1 MATLPTID
9 HELLRTFVAIVD
21 QGGFTRAA
29 AAVNRTQSAVSMQIK
44 RLEEDVIQRPLFVRQ
59 NRQLL
64 LTSEGNTLLGYAR
77 KILSLQSEALTLL
90 RQPDMVGRVR
100 LGVPDDYVMRF
111 LPGILKTFSQAW
123 PLVDVD
129 VHCAPSSVL
138 SQQPQGSLDLI
149 IMTREIG
156 DEIGTILR
164 REPTVWVAAE
174 SHSTHLQTP
183 VPLALFEAPC
193 FCRRHACNALDRAGR
208 AYRVAYSSPSLA
220 TLQAVVG
227 AGLAVSA
234 WMRSLVTAE
243 MQILGKE
250 EGFPELPESSIVL
263 LHTSSTQS
271 PIIDS
276 LAEHIG
282 EGFRL

>member
-29 AAVNRTQSAVSMQIK
+29 QTVNRTQSAVSMQIK

-64 LTSEGNTLLGYAR
+64 LTSEGHTLLGYAR
-77 KILSLQSEALTLL
+77 KILSLQGEALTLL

-138 SQQPQGSLDLI
+138 SQQPKDSLDLI

-164 REPTVWVAAE
+164 REPTVWVSAE

-183 VPLALFEAPC
+183 VPLAMFEAPC

-234 WMRSLVTAE
+234 WMRSLVTAD
-243 MQILGKE
+243 MQILGKK
-250 EGFPELPESSIVL
+250 EGFPELPEASIVL
-263 LHTSSTQS
+263 QHTSSTQS

-276 LAEHIG
+276 LAEHIV

>member
-77 KILSLQSEALTLL
+77 KILSLQGEALTLL

-234 WMRSLVTAE
+234 WMRSLVTTE

-250 EGFPELPESSIVL
+250 EGFPELPEASIVL
-263 LHTSSTQS
+263 LRTSSTQS

-276 LAEHIG
+276 LAEHIS

>member
-1 MATLPTID
+1 MAMLPTID
-9 HELLRTFVAIVD
+9 HELLRTFVAIID

-29 AAVNRTQSAVSMQIK
+29 QTVNRTQSAVSMQMK

-64 LTSEGNTLLGYAR
+64 LTTEGRTLLGYAR
-77 KILSLQSEALTLL
+77 KILSLQGEALTLL

-111 LPGILKTFSQAW
+111 LPGILKSFSQAW

-138 SQQPQGSLDLI
+138 SQRPQESLDLS

-156 DEIGTILR
+156 DEVGTILR

-174 SHSTHLQTP
+174 SHSIHLQTP
-183 VPLALFEAPC
+183 VPLAMFEAPC
-193 FCRRHACNALDRAGR
+193 FCRRHACNALDRAGQ

-234 WMRSLVTAE
+234 WMHSLVTADVR
-243 MQILGKE
+243 ILDE
-250 EGFPELPESSIVL
+250 ADGFPPLPESSIVL
-263 LHTSSTQS
+263 IRSPHSTS
-271 PIIDS
+271 PIVVG
-276 LAEHIG
+276 LAEHII

>member
-1 MATLPTID
+1 MMMTPTID

-21 QGGFTRAA
+21 QGGFTSAA
-29 AAVNRTQSAVSMQIK
+29 QVVNRTQSAVSMQMK

-59 NRQLL
+59 HRQLL
-64 LTSEGNTLLGYAR
+64 LTSEGHTLLSYAR
-77 KILSLQSEALTLL
+77 KILSLQGEALTLL

-129 VHCAPSSVL
+129 VHCAPSSML
-138 SQQPQGSLDLI
+138 SQQPLGSLDLI

-156 DEIGTILR
+156 DEVGTVLR
-164 REPTVWVAAE
+164 REATVWVSAE

-193 FCRRHACNALDRAGR
+193 FCRRHACHALDRADR
-208 AYRVAYSSPSLA
+208 AYRIAYSSPSLA

-234 WMRSLVTAE
+234 WMRSLVTSD
-243 MQILGKE
+243 MQILGE
-250 EGFPELPESSIVL
+250 PEGFPELPESSIVL
-263 LHTSSTQS
+263 LRTASKPS

-276 LAEHIG
+276 LAEHIV

>member
-1 MATLPTID
+1 MAMLPTID

-29 AAVNRTQSAVSMQIK
+29 QTVNRTQSAVSMQMK
-44 RLEEDVIQRPLFVRQ
+44 RLEEDIIQRPLFVRQ

-64 LTSEGNTLLGYAR
+64 LTSEGHTLLSYAR
-77 KILSLQSEALTLL
+77 KILSLQGEALTLL

-123 PLVDVD
+123 PLVDVE

-138 SQQPQGSLDLI
+138 SRQPPDSLDLI
-149 IMTREIG
+149 IMTREVG
-156 DEIGTILR
+156 DEIGTLLR
-164 REPTVWVAAE
+164 REPTVWVTAAD
-174 SHSTHLQTP
+174 HAIHLQTP
-183 VPLALFEAPC
+183 VPLAMFEAPC
-193 FCRRHACNALDRAGR
+193 FCRRHACHALDRAGKT
-208 AYRVAYSSPSLA
+208 YRVAYSSPSLA

-234 WMRSLVTAE
+234 WMHSLVTPD
-243 MQILGKE
+243 MLILGRQ
-250 EGFPELPESSIVL
+250 EGYPALPEASIVL
-263 LHTSSTQS
+263 QRTSQTQS

-276 LAEHIG
+276 LAEHIA

>member
-59 NRQLL
+59 NRQLV

-77 KILSLQSEALTLL
+77 KILSLQGEALTLL

-111 LPGILKTFSQAW
+111 LPGILRTFSQAW

-208 AYRVAYSSPSLA
+208 AYRLAYSSPSLA

-250 EGFPELPESSIVL
+250 EGFPELPEASIVL

>member
-29 AAVNRTQSAVSMQIK
+29 QTVNRTQSAVSMQIK

-64 LTSEGNTLLGYAR
+64 LTSEGHTLLGYAR
-77 KILSLQSEALTLL
+77 KILSLQGEALTLL

-156 DEIGTILR
+156 DEVGTILR
-164 REPTVWVAAE
+164 REATVWVSAE
-174 SHSTHLQTP
+174 SYSTHLQTP
-183 VPLALFEAPC
+183 VPLAMFEAPC

-234 WMRSLVTAE
+234 WMRSLVTAD
-243 MQILGKE
+243 MQILGKK
-250 EGFPELPESSIVL
+250 EGFPELPEASIVL
-263 LHTSSTQS
+263 QHTSATQS
-271 PIIDS
+271 PIVDS
-276 LAEHIG
+276 LAEHIV

>member
-77 KILSLQSEALTLL
+77 KILSLQGEALTLL

>member
-29 AAVNRTQSAVSMQIK
+29 QTVNRTQSAVSMQMK
-44 RLEEDVIQRPLFVRQ
+44 RLEEDVIERPLFVRQ

-64 LTSEGNTLLGYAR
+64 LTSEGHTLLGYAR
-77 KILSLQSEALTLL
+77 KILSLQGEALTLL
-90 RQPDMVGRVR
+90 RQPDM
-100 LGVPDDYVMRF
+100 
-111 LPGILKTFSQAW
+111 
-123 PLVDVD
+123 
-129 VHCAPSSVL
+129 
-138 SQQPQGSLDLI
+138 DLI

-164 REPTVWVAAE
+164 REPMVWVSAE

-183 VPLALFEAPC
+183 VPLAIFEAPC

-208 AYRVAYSSPSLA
+208 TYRIAYSSPSLA

-234 WMRSLVTAE
+234 WMRSLVTAD
-243 MQILGKE
+243 MQILGVK
-250 EGFPELPESSIVL
+250 EGFPELPEASIVL
-263 LHTSSTQS
+263 QRTSSTQS

-276 LAEHIG
+276 LAEHIV

>member
-1 MATLPTID
+1 MAMLPTID
-9 HELLRTFVAIVD
+9 HELLRTFVAVID

-29 AAVNRTQSAVSMQIK
+29 QTVNRTQSAVSMQMK
-44 RLEEDVIQRPLFVRQ
+44 RLEEDVIERPLFVRQ

-64 LTSEGNTLLGYAR
+64 LTSEGHTLLGYAR
-77 KILSLQSEALTLL
+77 KILSLQGEALTLL

-164 REPTVWVAAE
+164 REATVWVSAE

-193 FCRRHACNALDRAGR
+193 FCRRHACNALDRAGQ

-234 WMRSLVTAE
+234 WMRSLVTAD
-243 MQILGKE
+243 MQILGAK
-250 EGFPELPESSIVL
+250 EGFPELPEASIIL
-263 LHTSSTQS
+263 QRTSSTQS
-271 PIIDS
+271 PIIES
-276 LAEHIG
+276 LAEHIV

>member
-21 QGGFTRAA
+21 HGGFTRAA
-29 AAVNRTQSAVSMQIK
+29 QTVNRTQSAVSMQIK

-59 NRQLL
+59 SKPLQ
-64 LTSEGNTLLGYAR
+64 LTSEGHTLLGYAR
-77 KILSLQSEALTLL
+77 KILSLQGEALTLL

-164 REPTVWVAAE
+164 RESTVWVSAE

-183 VPLALFEAPC
+183 VPLAMFEAPC

-234 WMRSLVTAE
+234 WMRSLVTAD
-243 MQILGKE
+243 MQILGEK
-250 EGFPELPESSIVL
+250 EGFPALPEASIVL
-263 LHTSSTQS
+263 QRTSSSQS

-276 LAEHIG
+276 LAEHIV